1 MTSSIDCTAACFS
14 VNLRQAVPHA
24 ELLVLG
30 ELLLNQ
36 NQFCAGTN
44 VSALCTIPGHRDLPF
59 SCFLLCSPLKH
70 LVAYNSILETYMVS
84 FLAMTSVRRAFRFS
98 SMQPCS
104 QTVLWIATLCTTSG
118 NSFHVKKWCSSG
130 ASNRWSVWTS
140 DKSFGIRVRS
150 GSDNV

>member
-14 VNLRQAVPHA
+14 CNLRQEVPHA
-24 ELLVLG
+24 ESLVLG

-44 VSALCTIPGHRDLPF
+44 VSAYGIIPGHRDLP
-59 SCFLLCSPLKH
+59 STCFLLCSPLKH
-70 LVAYNSILETYMVS
+70 LVAYSSILETYMVS
-84 FLAMTSVRRAFRFS
+84 FLATTSVRRAFRLS

-104 QTVLWIATLCTTSG
+104 QSVMWIATLCTASC
-118 NSFHVKKWCSSG
+118 NSCHFKKWCSSG
-130 ASNRWSVWTS
+130 TANSWSVWTS

-150 GSDNV
+150 CSENV

>member
-14 VNLRQAVPHA
+14 VNLRQAVW
-24 ELLVLG
+24 LG

-44 VSALCTIPGHRDLPF
+44 VSALCIIPGHRDLPF

-104 QTVLWIATLCTTSG
+104 QTVLWIATLCTTSC

-150 GSDNV
+150 GSDNG

>member
-1 MTSSIDCTAACFS
+1 MSAAFSTSENKLCRISGAWEKFLFASRLQVRMTSSIDCTAACFS

-44 VSALCTIPGHRDLPF
+44 VSALCIIPGHRDLPF
-59 SCFLLCSPLKH
+59 SCFLLCSSLKH
-70 LVAYNSILETYMVS
+70 LFAYNSILETYMVS
-84 FLAMTSVRRAFRFS
+84 FLAMTSVRRVFRFS

-104 QTVLWIATLCTTSG
+104 QTVL
-118 NSFHVKKWCSSG
+118 
-130 ASNRWSVWTS
+130 
-140 DKSFGIRVRS
+140 
-150 GSDNV
+150 